1 MYVQD
6 KTVKCHSVFILLKK
20 MKAAI
25 FEKPGLDNL
34 KVIDNA
40 EEPKISDHDVLI
52 KVKVAGVNP
61 IDHIVTS
68 GALPKVDPLPHI
80 PGAESSG
87 IVEELGSHVNN
98 SGIKKGDRVVVHNK
112 LFDGTCDMCLNGL
125 DMLCRNGGLIGAI
138 TNGGFAEYI
147 SVPKWNVFEIPDT
160 LDWDIAASLPVT
172 SLTPYHAL
180 KEASLKINEY
190 LLVFGASGNT
200 GMMAVQLAKK
210 MGANVIAV
218 SKDDWIKSEFGA
230 DYIIS
235 DYDKVAESVKEITQ
249 GRMADVVLNSL
260 GVGTWDSSF
269 ASVGINGRW
278 VAFGGLTGADVKLNV
293 QSLYSK
299 QIKLIGST
307 GGTRK
312 EMQELIDLSPKLKVR
327 VWKKFKLENIKE
339 ALQALFAKE
348 RDGRILLN
356 IA

>member
-1 MYVQD
+1 
-6 KTVKCHSVFILLKK
+6 

-25 FEKPGLDNL
+25 FETPGLENL
-34 KVIDNA
+34 KVLDNVQ
-40 EEPKISDHDVLI
+40 EPKISDHEVLI
-52 KVKVAGVNP
+52 RVKVTGVNP
-61 IDHIVTS
+61 IDHLVAS
-68 GALPKVDPLPHI
+68 GALPKVDPIPHI

-87 IVEELGSHVNN
+87 IVEEVGSHVNN
-98 SGIKKGDRVVVHNK
+98 INVKKGDRVVVHNK
-112 LFDGTCDMCLNGL
+112 VFDGTCDMCLNGL
-125 DMLCRNGGLIGAI
+125 DMICRNGGLISVI

-147 SVPKWNVFEIPDT
+147 AVPERNVFKIPDD

-200 GMMAVQLAKK
+200 GMIAVQLGKK
-210 MGANVIAV
+210 MGAKVIAV
-218 SKDDWIKSEFGA
+218 SKDNWIKDDFGA

-235 DYDKVAESVKEITQ
+235 DYDKVAENVKEITE
-249 GRMADVVLNSL
+249 GKMADVVLNSL

-269 ASVGINGRW
+269 ASIGINGRW

-293 QSLYSK
+293 QSLYTK

-312 EMQELIDLSPKLKVR
+312 ELQELIDMSSTELKVR
-327 VWKKFKLENIKE
+327 VWKKFRLEEVKE

-348 RDGRILLN
+348 RDGRILLDVS
-356 IA
+356 